1 MLGVGKVRVTNSS
14 TNNIAEFQVRD
25 RALLLKH
32 IIPLFDHNRLLT
44 SKEFNFELF
53 KQALLVATDNSLST
67 FDKHALLTKLK
78 QTERPVEFM
87 SSA

>member
-14 TNNIAEFQVRD
+14 TTNMAEFQVRD

-32 IIPLFDHNRLLT
+32 IIPLFDQNRLLT

-53 KQALLVATDNSLST
+53 KQALLVATDNSVST
-67 FDKHALLTKLK
+67 LDKHALLAKLK